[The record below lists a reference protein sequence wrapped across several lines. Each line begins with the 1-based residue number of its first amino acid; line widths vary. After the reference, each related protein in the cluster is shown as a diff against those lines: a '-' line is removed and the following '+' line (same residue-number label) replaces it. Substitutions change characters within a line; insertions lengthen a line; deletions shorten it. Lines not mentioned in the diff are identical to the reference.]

1 MATPAQD
8 DALSNVRSRT
18 GAFVLL
24 SRILVAIGVCAV
36 LLAGYGSF
44 TRWRMNAFG
53 EERVAV
59 VTRTWKEAS
68 TNFSYY
74 RNGRVL
80 SDSSNHAEIALLGN
94 LDTRSNQS
102 AQTDKS
108 VATPESPFAL
118 DQDASHRA
126 ARLAAI
132 TGGLTAAL
140 QNSASTKGMD
150 IPPDALRITVD
161 HVSDAMVGTLFAGK
175 QLKVKVHNGN
185 AMFEAD
191 YKRPVSAALLDPF
204 FVLGLGFLLAA
215 AGVRYALVG
224 RSAAEAARKV

>member
-1 MATPAQD
+1 MASPIQD
-8 DALSNVRSRT
+8 DALRSKLRRA

-44 TRWRMNAFG
+44 TSWRMNAFG

-68 TNFSYY
+68 SNFFYY

-80 SDSSNHAEIALLGN
+80 SDSSNHAEIALLEN
-94 LDTRSNQS
+94 LDMRSNQS

-108 VATPESPFAL
+108 VATLELPFAL

-126 ARLAAI
+126 ARLAAV
-132 TGGLTAAL
+132 TAGLTAAL
-140 QNSASTKGMD
+140 QNSASSKGMD

-161 HVSDAMVGTLFAGK
+161 HVSDAMFGTLFAGK
-175 QLKVKVHNGN
+175 QLKVKVLNGH

-191 YKRPVSAALLDPF
+191 YKRPVSAALLDPL
-204 FVLGLGFLLAA
+204 FVLGLALLLVA

-224 RSAAEAARKV
+224 RSTARGGA